1 MSGDDKMDLKKIET
15 FNEKNDLEKTNK
27 IVFEDYKSIL
37 NSNMNNEFFFKD
49 LLVKCYEKKLIDDEN
64 LKRINYERI
73 ELLKVQ
79 LKYYTKDESSSVLE
93 EDAEKILDEIDYTI
107 SIYLKELYEED
118 KRLKNLNKQNIL
130 LDKLKNEELS
140 FMFQNG
146 FKIIKKKREESRLLF
161 LKVQNDKLKT
171 DNLSYNDTIDR
182 GIGIFFTTYNDFFTP
197 QEAPCSIDYQL
208 FIGDIGGDIGCVGIE
223 YIEKYLKT
231 LDLENE
237 FCRNFNT
244 QEISEVLNG
253 YDRESEFLLINIF
266 ELIFINSIGRIIC
279 GKNLN
284 NLNINESDRKN
295 IYNKLKS
302 FSYDDLEVYFVKCS
316 ETCIDMLNIQNKEL
330 KKYMN
335 MAAADSVK
343 HIYNCIKLNK
353 LEKVFISFIDDLE
366 NQFIEYIDKP
376 KLSNSKF
383 RAITEKIR
391 NSVET
396 DNKIE
401 IIKDN
406 IESLQDIVDMLEADC
421 LFESEYDE
429 YFKTLSEIEFVL
441 LFKHMK
447 DFDLLNICEKE
458 WQYKFKKYLSNLNIE
473 KYNLIVKYS
482 EKVKII

>member
-1 MSGDDKMDLKKIET
+1 MKVTQNIDLK
-15 FNEKNDLEKTNK
+15 
-27 IVFEDYKSIL
+27 
-37 NSNMNNEFFFKD
+37 
-49 LLVKCYEKKLIDDEN
+49 
-64 LKRINYERI
+64 
-73 ELLKVQ
+73 
-79 LKYYTKDESSSVLE
+79 
-93 EDAEKILDEIDYTI
+93 
-107 SIYLKELYEED
+107 LYVSM
-118 KRLKNLNKQNIL
+118 I
-130 LDKLKNEELS
+130 
-140 FMFQNG
+140 
-146 FKIIKKKREESRLLF
+146 
-161 LKVQNDKLKT
+161 
-171 DNLSYNDTIDR
+171 
-182 GIGIFFTTYNDFFTP
+182 
-197 QEAPCSIDYQL
+197 
-208 FIGDIGGDIGCVGIE
+208 
-223 YIEKYLKT
+223 
-231 LDLENE
+231 
-237 FCRNFNT
+237 
-244 QEISEVLNG
+244 
-253 YDRESEFLLINIF
+253 
-266 ELIFINSIGRIIC
+266 
-279 GKNLN
+279 N

-295 IYNKLKS
+295 IYNKLKN

-401 IIKDN
+401 IIKNN

-429 YFKTLSEIEFVL
+429 YFKTLSEIEVVL

>member
-1 MSGDDKMDLKKIET
+1 MDLKKIET

-93 EDAEKILDEIDYTI
+93 EDAEKILDGIDYTI

-118 KRLKNLNKQNIL
+118 KRLKNLNTQNIL

-171 DNLSYNDTIDR
+171 DNISYNDTIDR

-231 LDLENE
+231 LDL
-237 FCRNFNT
+237 
-244 QEISEVLNG
+244 
-253 YDRESEFLLINIF
+253 
-266 ELIFINSIGRIIC
+266 
-279 GKNLN
+279 
-284 NLNINESDRKN
+284 
-295 IYNKLKS
+295 
-302 FSYDDLEVYFVKCS
+302 
-316 ETCIDMLNIQNKEL
+316 
-330 KKYMN
+330 
-335 MAAADSVK
+335 
-343 HIYNCIKLNK
+343 
-353 LEKVFISFIDDLE
+353 
-366 NQFIEYIDKP
+366 
-376 KLSNSKF
+376 
-383 RAITEKIR
+383 
-391 NSVET
+391 
-396 DNKIE
+396 
-401 IIKDN
+401 
-406 IESLQDIVDMLEADC
+406 
-421 LFESEYDE
+421 
-429 YFKTLSEIEFVL
+429 
-441 LFKHMK
+441 
-447 DFDLLNICEKE
+447 
-458 WQYKFKKYLSNLNIE
+458 
-473 KYNLIVKYS
+473 
-482 EKVKII
+482 

>member
-1 MSGDDKMDLKKIET
+1 MDLKKNET
-15 FNEKNDLEKTNK
+15 FNEKNELEKINR
-27 IVFEDYKSIL
+27 IVFEHYKSIL

-49 LLVKCYEKKLIDDEN
+49 LLVKCYEKKLINDESV
-64 LKRINYERI
+64 KRINYERI

-93 EDAEKILDEIDYTI
+93 EDAEKILDGIDYTI

-118 KRLKNLNKQNIL
+118 KRLKNLNRQHIL
-130 LDKLKNEELS
+130 LNKLKNEELS

-146 FKIIKKKREESRLLF
+146 LKIIKKKREESRLIF

-182 GIGIFFTTYNDFFTP
+182 GIGIFFTAYNDFFMP
-197 QEAPCSIDYQL
+197 QETPCSIDYQL
-208 FIGDIGGDIGCVGIE
+208 FIGDIGGDIGYVGVE
-223 YIEKYLKT
+223 YIEKYIKT

-237 FCRNFNT
+237 FCRNFNE
-244 QEISEVLNG
+244 QEISEVLKG

-266 ELIFINSIGRIIC
+266 ELIFINSIGKIIC
-279 GKNLN
+279 GKSLN

-295 IYNKLKS
+295 IYNKLKK
-302 FSYDDLEVYFVKCS
+302 FSYDDLEAYFVKCS

-335 MAAADSVK
+335 MAATDSVK

-353 LEKVFISFIDDLE
+353 LEKVFISFIDDSE

-383 RAITEKIR
+383 KRITERIR
-391 NSVET
+391 DSVRT

-406 IESLQDIVDMLEADC
+406 IESLRDIVDMLEADC
-421 LFESEYDE
+421 LFEVEYDE
-429 YFKTLSEIEFVL
+429 YFKTLSEIELVL
-441 LFKHMK
+441 LFKYMK
-447 DFDLLNICEKE
+447 DFDSFNNCDKE
-458 WQYKFKKYLSNLNIE
+458 WHYEFKKYLSNLNIN
-473 KYNLIVKYS
+473 KYNLIVEFS